1 MDIHMT
7 PNKLL
12 QKILNKYSFSGK
24 SSFELRN
31 PATDELICSLEEKSA
46 DYTQKAIAKSKDAQA
61 IFKNTSSKSKS
72 ELLYRWYSL
81 MMQHFDV
88 IAEIITIESGKPL
101 AESKG
106 ELQYGANFIKWY
118 AEKANRIDGRVFDPN
133 LENMEGR
140 VDYQPVG
147 VVAAITPWNFPFA
160 MITRKVAP
168 AIAAGCSVVLKPSEL
183 TPLSAFVCKELFVEA
198 GGDEDLLQI
207 VCGDSKTIGK
217 EFMESKLVR
226 KITFTGSTRVGKLLM
241 QQAADTVKKVSL
253 ELGGNAPFIV
263 FENADIVKAII
274 GLISA
279 KIRNAGQVCIAPN
292 RVFVAKSIKEIFM
305 TKLTSAVSELKL
317 GNGLDDGVKIGP
329 LINDSAVKKVQSHID
344 DAISKGAKL
353 VYGGEIDE
361 KLGGKFFKPTIIDNV
376 TDEMLVSC
384 DETFG
389 PLIAIF
395 EFDNEAEVIERAN
408 NTNYGLASYFF
419 SEDMA
424 QIRRVRSQLE
434 YGMIGINTGVI
445 SSEKAPFGGMKE
457 SGLGREGSDDGIY
470 EFMEAKYS
478 LQKFS

>member
-1 MDIHMT
+1 MLN
-7 PNKLL
+7 NKVL
-12 QKILNKYSFSGK
+12 QKILNKYSCVAEN
-24 SSFELRN
+24 SFELRN
-31 PATDELICSLEEKSA
+31 PATDGLICSLENKSA
-46 DYTQKAIAKSKDAQA
+46 KYVQKAIAKSKQAQVV
-61 IFKNTSSKSKS
+61 FKNQSARSKAD
-72 ELLYRWYSL
+72 LLLNWYDL
-81 MMQHFDV
+81 IMQNSDD

-106 ELQYGANFIKWY
+106 ELQYGANFIRWY
-118 AEKANRIDGRVFDPN
+118 AEKANRIDGRIFDPN

-183 TPLSAFVCKELFVEA
+183 TPLSAFVCRELFIEA
-198 GGDEDLLQI
+198 GGDEGLFQI
-207 VCGDSKTIGK
+207 VCGDSKIIGK
-217 EFMESKLVR
+217 ELLESKAVR
-226 KITFTGSTRVGKLLM
+226 KITFTGSTGVGKLLM
-241 QQAADTVKKVSL
+241 QQAAESVKKVSL

-263 FENADIVKAII
+263 FERANLDKAIA
-274 GLISA
+274 GLINS
-279 KIRNAGQVCIAPN
+279 KIRNAGQVCVAPN
-292 RVFVAKSIKEIFM
+292 RVFVHKSIKKEFVA
-305 TKLTSAVSELKL
+305 KLKAEVANLKL
-317 GNGLDDGVKIGP
+317 GNGLNEGVKVGP
-329 LINDSAVKKVQSHID
+329 LINNSAVEKVQTHID

-353 VYGGEIDE
+353 IYGGKVDE
-361 KLGGKFFKPTIIDNV
+361 ELGGKFFKPTILDNI

-395 EFDNEAEVIERAN
+395 EFKNEEEVIERAN

-424 QIRRVRSQLE
+424 QIRRVRNQLE

-445 SSEKAPFGGMKE
+445 SSEKAPFGGIKE

-478 LQKFS
+478 LQSF

>member
-1 MDIHMT
+1 MT
-7 PNKLL
+7 QNKLL
-12 QKILNKYSFSGK
+12 QKILNKYSFSAEN
-24 SSFELRN
+24 SFELRN
-31 PATDELICSLEEKSA
+31 PATDELICSLEDKSA
-46 DYTQKAIAKSKDAQA
+46 EYTQGTIAKSKNAQET
-61 IFKNTSSKSKS
+61 FKKTSSKLKS
-72 ELLYRWYSL
+72 ELLYKWYNL
-81 MMQHFDV
+81 MMQHFDE

-118 AEKANRIDGRVFDPN
+118 AEKANRIDGRIFDPN

-183 TPLSAFVCKELFVEA
+183 TPLSAFACKELFVEA
-198 GGDEDLLQI
+198 GGDGDLLQI
-207 VCGDSKTIGK
+207 ICGDSKIIGK
-217 EFMESKLVR
+217 EFMESKFVR

-241 QQAADTVKKVSL
+241 QQAADTVKKISL

-263 FENADIVKAII
+263 FESADIGKAVD

-292 RVFVAKSIKEIFM
+292 RVFVAKSIKEKFVS
-305 TKLTSAVSELKL
+305 KLKDSVIKLKL
-317 GNGLDDGVKIGP
+317 GNGLDEGVKVGP
-329 LINDSAVKKVQSHID
+329 LINDSAVKKVQSHLD

-353 VYGGEIDE
+353 IYGGEIDE
-361 KLGGKFFKPTIIDNV
+361 NLGGKFFKPTIIDNV
-376 TDEMLVSC
+376 TDDMLVSC

-395 EFDNEAEVIERAN
+395 EFDDEVEVIERAN
-408 NTNYGLASYFF
+408 NTNYGLASYFY

-424 QIRRVRSQLE
+424 QIRRVREQLE
-434 YGMIGINTGVI
+434 YGMVGINTGSI
-445 SSEKAPFGGMKE
+445 SSEKAPFGGIKE

-478 LQKFS
+478 LQNFG

>member
-1 MDIHMT
+1 M
-7 PNKLL
+7 NEF
-12 QKILNKYSFSGK
+12 LNKIVQKYSHNETNNI
-24 SSFELRN
+24 ELRN
-31 PATDELICSLEEKSA
+31 PATDEIICSLEAKSA
-46 DYTQKAIAKSKDAQA
+46 DYTQNAIVKSKQAQA
-61 IFKNTSSKSKS
+61 IFKTKSSKTRS
-72 ELLYRWYSL
+72 ELLYRWYEL
-81 MMQHFDV
+81 IMQNYDE

-118 AEKANRIDGRVFDPN
+118 AEKANRIDGRIFDPN
-133 LENMEGR
+133 LENIEGR

-183 TPLSAFVCKELFVEA
+183 TPLSAFACKELFVEA
-198 GGDEDLLQI
+198 GGDGDLLQI
-207 VCGDSKTIGK
+207 ICGDSKVIGK

-241 QQAADTVKKVSL
+241 QQAADTVKKISL

-263 FENADIVKAII
+263 FESADIGKAVA
-274 GLISA
+274 GLIGE

-292 RVFVAKSIKEIFM
+292 RVFVAKNIKEIFM
-305 TKLTSAVSELKL
+305 TKLVSVVGGLKL
-317 GNGLDDGVKIGP
+317 GNGLDEGVKVGP

-353 VYGGEIDE
+353 IYGGEIDE
-361 KLGGKFFKPTIIDNV
+361 NLGGKFFKPTIIDNV

-395 EFDNEAEVIERAN
+395 EFDDEVEVIERAN
-408 NTNYGLASYFF
+408 NTNYGLASYFY

-424 QIRRVRSQLE
+424 QIRRVQEQLE
-434 YGMIGINTGVI
+434 YGMVGINTGSI
-445 SSEKAPFGGMKE
+445 SSEKAPFGGIKE

-478 LQKFS
+478 LQNFG

>member
-1 MDIHMT
+1 MLN
-7 PNKLL
+7 NKVL
-12 QKILNKYSFSGK
+12 QKILNKYSCAVEN
-24 SSFELRN
+24 SFELRN
-31 PATDELICSLEEKSA
+31 PATDGLICSLENKSA
-46 DYTQKAIAKSKDAQA
+46 KYVQKAIAKSKQAQVV
-61 IFKNTSSKSKS
+61 FKNQSARSKAD
-72 ELLYRWYSL
+72 LLLNWYDL
-81 MMQHFDV
+81 IMQNSDD

-106 ELQYGANFIKWY
+106 ELQYGANFIRWY
-118 AEKANRIDGRVFDPN
+118 AEKANRIDGRIFDPN

-183 TPLSAFVCKELFVEA
+183 TPLSAFFCRELFIEA
-198 GGDEDLLQI
+198 GGDEDLFQI
-207 VCGDSKTIGK
+207 VCGDSKIIGK
-217 EFMESKLVR
+217 ELLENKAVR

-241 QQAADTVKKVSL
+241 QQAAESVK
-253 ELGGNAPFIV
+253 
-263 FENADIVKAII
+263 
-274 GLISA
+274 
-279 KIRNAGQVCIAPN
+279 
-292 RVFVAKSIKEIFM
+292 
-305 TKLTSAVSELKL
+305 
-317 GNGLDDGVKIGP
+317 
-329 LINDSAVKKVQSHID
+329 
-344 DAISKGAKL
+344 KGAKL
-353 VYGGEIDE
+353 IYGGKVDE
-361 KLGGKFFKPTIIDNV
+361 ELGGKFFKPTILDNI

-395 EFDNEAEVIERAN
+395 EFKNEEEVIERAN

-424 QIRRVRSQLE
+424 QIRRVRNQLE

-445 SSEKAPFGGMKE
+445 SSEKAPFGGIKE

-478 LQKFS
+478 LQSF

>member
-1 MDIHMT
+1 MEN
-7 PNKLL
+7 NKLL
-12 QKILNKYSFSGK
+12 QQIVSKHSHVDNA
-24 SSFELRN
+24 SSEVRN
-31 PATDELICSLEEKSA
+31 PATDEIICSLEGKSA
-46 DYTQKAIAKSKDAQA
+46 EYTQGIISKSKNAQE
-61 IFKNTSSKSKS
+61 IFKKTSSQLKS
-72 ELLYRWYSL
+72 ELLYNWYGL
-81 MMQHFDV
+81 IMQYFDN

-101 AESKG
+101 AESKS

-133 LENMEGR
+133 FDDIEGR

-168 AIAAGCSVVLKPSEL
+168 AIAAGCSVVLKPASL

-198 GGDEDLLQI
+198 GGADDLFHV
-207 VCGDSKTIGK
+207 VCGDSKAIGK
-217 EFMESKLVR
+217 EFMESNLVR
-226 KITFTGSTRVGKLLM
+226 KVTFTGSTGIGKLLM
-241 QQAADTVKKVSL
+241 QQSADTVKKISL

-263 FENADIVKAII
+263 FDSADIKKAVS

-292 RVFVAKSIKEIFM
+292 RVFVAKNVKEIFIK
-305 TKLTSAVSELKL
+305 KLTATVREIKL
-317 GNGLDDGVKIGP
+317 GNGLDKDVKVGP
-329 LINDSAVKKVQSHID
+329 LISDSAVKKVQSHID
-344 DAISKGAKL
+344 DAIAKGAKL
-353 VYGGEIDE
+353 IYGSSVDE
-361 KLGGKFFKPTIIDNV
+361 KLGGKFFKPTILDSM

-395 EFDNEAEVIERAN
+395 EFDNEVEVIERSN

-434 YGMIGINTGVI
+434 YGMIGINTGLI
-445 SSEKAPFGGMKE
+445 SSEKAPFGGIKE

-478 LQKFS
+478 LQSFS

>member
-1 MDIHMT
+1 MLN
-7 PNKLL
+7 NKVL
-12 QKILNKYSFSGK
+12 QKILNKYSCAAEN
-24 SSFELRN
+24 SFELRN
-31 PATDELICSLEEKSA
+31 PATDGLICSLENKSA
-46 DYTQKAIAKSKDAQA
+46 KYVQNAIAKSKQAQA
-61 IFKNTSSKSKS
+61 IFKDQSARSKAD
-72 ELLYRWYSL
+72 LLLNWYDL
-81 MMQHFDV
+81 IMQNSDD

-106 ELQYGANFIKWY
+106 ELQYGANFIRWY

-198 GGDEDLLQI
+198 GGDEDLFYV
-207 VCGDSKTIGK
+207 VCGDSKIIGK
-217 EFMESKLVR
+217 ELLESKAVR
-226 KITFTGSTRVGKLLM
+226 KITFTGSTGVGKLLM
-241 QQAADTVKKVSL
+241 QQAAESVKKVSL

-263 FENADIVKAII
+263 FERANLDKAIA
-274 GLISA
+274 GLINS
-279 KIRNAGQVCIAPN
+279 KIRNAGQVCVAPN
-292 RVFVAKSIKEIFM
+292 RVFVHKSIKKEFVA
-305 TKLTSAVSELKL
+305 KLKAEVASLKL
-317 GNGLDDGVKIGP
+317 GNGLDEGVKVGP
-329 LINDSAVKKVQSHID
+329 LINNSAVEKVQTHID

-353 VYGGEIDE
+353 IYGGKVDE
-361 KLGGKFFKPTIIDNV
+361 ELGGKFFKPTILDNI

-395 EFDNEAEVIERAN
+395 EFENEEEAVERAN

-419 SEDMA
+419 SEDVA
-424 QIRRVRSQLE
+424 QIRRVRNQLE

-445 SSEKAPFGGMKE
+445 SSEKAPFGGIKE

-478 LQKFS
+478 LQSF